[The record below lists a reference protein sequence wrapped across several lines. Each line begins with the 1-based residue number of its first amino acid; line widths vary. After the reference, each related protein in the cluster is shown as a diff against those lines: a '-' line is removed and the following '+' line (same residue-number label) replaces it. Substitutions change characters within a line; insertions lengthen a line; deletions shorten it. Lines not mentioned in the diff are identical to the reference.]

1 MIQNF
6 QLVPFSLAKWHLN
19 IISND
24 RDIDI
29 RTKLQLASAVV
40 MNHCKLKSIPRSWI
54 LGPADMP
61 DELTI
66 TIGDILQSPPDFPF
80 DSPPSS
86 PPDSPPDSSHVRVP
100 GVIQLAV
107 LIVLGDIF
115 ENRESSTSDLLSDTL
130 KDLLTPYR
138 DPTQA

>member
-1 MIQNF
+1 MPIQNF
-6 QLVPFSLAKWHLN
+6 QLVPFNLAKAHLN

-24 RDIDI
+24 RDADI

-40 MNHCKLKSIPRSWI
+40 MNHCKLKSIPRSWV
-54 LGPADMP
+54 LDPTDTV
-61 DELTI
+61 DELII
-66 TIGDILQSPPDFPF
+66 TIGEILQSPPD
-80 DSPPSS
+80 SPPNFDS

-100 GVIQLAV
+100 GVMQLAV
-107 LIVLGDIF
+107 LLVLGDIF
-115 ENRESSTSDLLSDTL
+115 EKRESSTSDLLSDAV